1 MAKKQYPDSA
11 LGDYYLAR
19 YYEETGEAKKAMRIY
34 QGAYDKEE
42 VDFITIDLM
51 LDKADK
57 IKEDFGY

>member
-1 MAKKQYPDSA
+1 V

-19 YYEETGEAKKAMRIY
+19 YFEETGETKKAMRTY

-51 LDKADK
+51 LDKAEK
-57 IKEDFGY
+57 IKNDFGY

>member
-1 MAKKQYPDSA
+1 MI
-11 LGDYYLAR
+11 
-19 YYEETGEAKKAMRIY
+19 TKKAMRIY